1 MGQTKKP
8 RKAYRPRKMI
18 IPPAFGTTG
27 DMDMRLGLRMREA
40 VDALVTGQGDWEDL
54 MGCESELIVGIHLQR
69 IAAARPT
76 EHQVEMESM
85 DSLRSALV
93 EVAQAMASI
102 KARHKATGHV
112 GCSGDERAKILLL
125 ADLMD
130 EMRRALPR
138 RLWLLAYREALD
150 RPVVRVENVDG
161 CPA

>member
-18 IPPAFGTTG
+18 IPPAFATTS

-40 VDALVTGQGDWEDL
+40 VDALVTGQGDWEDM

-69 IAAARPT
+69 IAMARPT
-76 EHQVEMESM
+76 EHRVEPESLGE
-85 DSLRSALV
+85 LRSALV

-102 KARHKATGHV
+102 KARHNATGRV
-112 GCSGDERAKILLL
+112 GCSGEERQSILLL

-130 EMRRALPR
+130 EMRAALPR
-138 RLWLLAYREALD
+138 RLWLAAYREALD
-150 RPVVRVENVDG
+150 RPVVRVQEVWR
-161 CPA
+161 